1 MNKADLVHILK
12 DWNFWGNPNLNSGI
26 DRPDYL
32 EAYGKFRASDQII
45 IVTGARRT
53 GKSMLMRQMAR
64 KHISPGAD
72 GRNTLI
78 VNFEDPRVISSEAGI
93 LQKIYDAY
101 RSEIYPETMGKPY
114 IFLDEVQW
122 VDGWERWVRSMH
134 ELGLAHICVT
144 GSNASLLGRE
154 LASSLT
160 GRHLDIT
167 VYPLSFKEFID
178 FKNVGSGGA
187 AVSVETAFDEI
198 LRSGGFPEPFFAS
211 EKTAVLLAYYG
222 DIINKDIVRRYS
234 VRKKADIMR
243 LASFYMTAVSSPVSF
258 RGLERHTDLAANT
271 IEKFSKYFSDAY
283 LFFFLKRFSYKIRE
297 TEKSPRKIYCV
308 DTGLANAVGLHFSRN
323 IGRCA
328 ENMVF
333 LELLRR
339 GGADRSVFYW
349 KDEINN
355 EVDFVVKD
363 GINKV
368 KLIQVCWDVSQ
379 PETRKREVRALLKA
393 MRKLKVAEG
402 LVLTRDEESLQR
414 HEEGKITFTPF
425 HKWFLSGGDG
435 VRS

>member
-26 DRPDYL
+26 DRPVYL
-32 EAYGKFRASDQII
+32 EVYGKFRASNQVIV
-45 IVTGARRT
+45 VTGARRT

-64 KHISPGAD
+64 KHIGPGAD

-78 VNFEDPRVISSEAGI
+78 VNFEDPRIISSEPGI

-101 RSEIYPETMGKPY
+101 RSEIYPENREKPY

-122 VDGWERWVRSMH
+122 IEGWERWVRSMH
-134 ELGLAHICVT
+134 ELGKAHICVT
-144 GSNASLLGRE
+144 GSNASLLSRE
-154 LASSLT
+154 FASSLT

-167 VYPLSFKEFID
+167 VYPLSFKEFMD
-178 FKNVGSGGA
+178 FKNAGSGGA
-187 AVSVETAFDEI
+187 EVCVETAFDEI
-198 LRSGGFPEPFFAS
+198 LKSGGFPEPFFAS
-211 EKTAVLLAYYG
+211 EKNAVLLAYYG
-222 DIINKDIVRRYS
+222 DIIDRDIIRRYS

-243 LASFYMTAVSSPVSF
+243 LASFYMTAISSPVSF
-258 RGLERHTDLAANT
+258 RGLERHVGLSANT
-271 IEKFSKYFSDAY
+271 IEKFSGYFSDAY

-297 TEKSPRKIYCV
+297 AEKSPRKLYCV

-339 GGADRSVFYW
+339 GGAGRSVFYW
-349 KDEINN
+349 KDETNN

-363 GINKV
+363 GIDRL
-368 KLIQVCWDVSQ
+368 KLIQVCWDVSH
-379 PETRKREVRALLKA
+379 PETRKREIRALLKA
-393 MRKLKVAEG
+393 MRKLKVDEG
-402 LVLTRDEESLQR
+402 LVLTRDEEVSRR
-414 HEEGKITFTPF
+414 HETGKIIFTPF
-425 HKWFLSGGDG
+425 HKWFLRDG
-435 VRS
+435 NPVT